1 LTDIFV
7 DELEKLSPEH
17 MKDQLPVE
25 QLVEPFQILS
35 VKSPTKMVRVKAKEL
50 LLDGR
55 LANWGFEKAPE
66 GEIKK
71 KVAQTEPEGEDED
84 EEMED
89 EEWGGIDD

>member
-1 LTDIFV
+1 M
-7 DELEKLSPEH
+7 DELEKLSPED
-17 MKDQLPVE
+17 MKDPLPAE

-66 GEIKK
+66 GETKK
-71 KVAQTEPEGEDED
+71 KVAQTEPKSEDED
-84 EEMED
+84 EEVED
-89 EEWGGIDD
+89 EEWSGIDD